1 METGVGLKLRTK
13 IFLASGLPPLLIV
26 PLVFTGALLGNLA
39 QSRGEAVQKILR
51 TSLARAALE
60 IDKANAQAYELARLM
75 SVAQQGGLFGDRK
88 RSLEL
93 MRSVLEASPGITA
106 SYMAYEPNAD
116 GNDART
122 PAAGADPQSVG
133 QGGRF
138 MPYMSRSSD
147 KARGIELLALADLDK
162 RYVYQ
167 GLVNLMKGAP
177 ESQGI
182 QLPGGISALYR
193 EQPAAP
199 GADIRMVTEPAFIKG
214 RFVIGQSVPIVI
226 NGAFAGIAAIDR
238 SLDDIDA
245 RLQALKPFETAEFIL
260 VSKRGRVISS
270 TTSVE
275 QRLRRLEDTPYAAPL
290 SQLFQTGEIKDMG
303 TFTDPRTGDAR
314 VYVGMSIP
322 NGEWRLLLS
331 ASKSE
336 IFGLLYSRLATVMGL
351 LVLSGVLAMGL
362 AFFFLRR
369 IIGRVERAAGAAAQV
384 ASGDLTVQL
393 QSDVSDE
400 SGKML
405 RAINDMV
412 RSLDGLVRKVKS
424 SSEQVVGLATDI
436 SAAAQRQ
443 KETNQAFDTSTSR
456 IAASTQSI
464 RATSRELLQTVD
476 EVSAATGTTAQVARS
491 GRAELDRMEDTMR
504 QLSSATQSISGKLTV
519 IAERAHNIGA
529 VVTTITKVADQT
541 NLLSLNAAIEAEKAG
556 EYGQGF
562 SVVAREIRRLADQ
575 TAVST
580 LDIER
585 LVSEMQASVASG
597 VTEMTRFDEQV
608 SAGVQ
613 EVMQVGVQLGTIIEG
628 VGDLGPRFE
637 LAQQS
642 MKAQVAG
649 ADQINGAMLQ
659 LSEIARAGRQSSE
672 TLHEVSAQLL
682 SALDSLKEEVGR
694 FRTVAG

>member
-39 QSRGEAVQKILR
+39 QARGDAVQKILR

-60 IDKANAQAYELARLM
+60 IDKANGQAFELARLM
-75 SVAQQGGLFGDRK
+75 AVAQQGGLFGERK

-93 MRSVLEASPGITA
+93 MRHVLEASPGITA
-106 SYMAYEPNAD
+106 SYIAYEPNAD
-116 GNDART
+116 GNDGRA
-122 PAAGADPQSVG
+122 PAAGIDPKSLA

-138 MPYMSRSSD
+138 VPYMSRSAD
-147 KARGIELLALADLDK
+147 KTPGIELVALADLDK

-182 QLPGGISALYR
+182 QLPGGISSLYR
-193 EQPAAP
+193 DQPAAP
-199 GADIRMVTEPAFIKG
+199 GAEIRMVTEPAFIKG

-226 NGAFAGIAAIDR
+226 NGAFAGIAAVDR

-270 TTSVE
+270 SASVE
-275 QRLRRLEDTPYAAPL
+275 NRLRRLEDTPYAAPL
-290 SQLFQTGEIKDMG
+290 SQLFQTGEIQDMG
-303 TFTDPRTGDAR
+303 NFTDPRTGDAR

-384 ASGDLTVQL
+384 ASGDLTVQV
-393 QSDVSDE
+393 QSSVSDE
-400 SGKML
+400 SGRML
-405 RAINDMV
+405 RAIGDMV
-412 RSLDGLVRKVKS
+412 RSLEGLVNKVKS
-424 SSEQVVGLATDI
+424 SSAQVVTLATDI
-436 SAAAQRQ
+436 SASASRQ
-443 KETNQAFDTSTSR
+443 KQTSREFDASTSQ
-456 IAASTQSI
+456 ISATTQEI
-464 RATSRELLQTVD
+464 TATSRQLLQTVD
-476 EVSAATGTTAQVARS
+476 EVSQATRATAQVAQT
-491 GRAELDRMEDTMR
+491 GRAELDRMEETMR
-504 QLSSATQSISGKLTV
+504 QLSGATQSIASKLSV

-529 VVTTITKVADQT
+529 V
-541 NLLSLNAAIEAEKAG
+541 
-556 EYGQGF
+556 
-562 SVVAREIRRLADQ
+562 
-575 TAVST
+575 
-580 LDIER
+580 
-585 LVSEMQASVASG
+585 
-597 VTEMTRFDEQV
+597 
-608 SAGVQ
+608 
-613 EVMQVGVQLGTIIEG
+613 
-628 VGDLGPRFE
+628 
-637 LAQQS
+637 
-642 MKAQVAG
+642 
-649 ADQINGAMLQ
+649 
-659 LSEIARAGRQSSE
+659 
-672 TLHEVSAQLL
+672 
-682 SALDSLKEEVGR
+682 
-694 FRTVAG
+694 

>member
-39 QSRGEAVQKILR
+39 QARGDAVQKILR

-60 IDKANAQAYELARLM
+60 IDKANGQAFELARLM
-75 SVAQQGGLFGDRK
+75 AVAQQGGLFGERK

-93 MRSVLEASPGITA
+93 MRHVLEASPGITA
-106 SYMAYEPNAD
+106 SYIAYEPNAD
-116 GNDART
+116 GNDGRA
-122 PAAGADPQSVG
+122 PAAGIDPKSLA

-138 MPYMSRSSD
+138 VPYMSRSAD
-147 KARGIELLALADLDK
+147 KTPGIELLALADLDK

-182 QLPGGISALYR
+182 QLPGGISSLYR
-193 EQPAAP
+193 DQPAAP
-199 GADIRMVTEPAFIKG
+199 GAEIRMVTEPAFIKG

-226 NGAFAGIAAIDR
+226 NGAFAGIAAVDR

-270 TTSVE
+270 SASVE
-275 QRLRRLEDTPYAAPL
+275 NRLRRLEDTPYAAPL
-290 SQLFQTGEIKDMG
+290 SQLFQTGEIQDMG
-303 TFTDPRTGDAR
+303 NFTDPRTGDAR

-384 ASGDLTVQL
+384 ASGDLTVQV
-393 QSDVSDE
+393 QSSVSDE
-400 SGKML
+400 SGRML
-405 RAINDMV
+405 RAIGDMV
-412 RSLDGLVRKVKS
+412 RSLEGLVNKVKS
-424 SSEQVVGLATDI
+424 SSAQVVTLATDI
-436 SAAAQRQ
+436 SASASRQ
-443 KETNQAFDTSTSR
+443 KQTSREFDASTSQ
-456 IAASTQSI
+456 ISATTQEI
-464 RATSRELLQTVD
+464 TATSRQLLQTVD
-476 EVSAATGTTAQVARS
+476 EVSQATRATAQVAQT
-491 GRAELDRMEDTMR
+491 GRAELDRMEETMR
-504 QLSSATQSISGKLTV
+504 QMSGATQSIAGKLSV

-597 VTEMTRFDEQV
+597 VTEMARYDEQV
-608 SAGVQ
+608 RQGVQ
-613 EVMQVGVQLGTIIEG
+613 EVMQVGAQLSTIIQG
-628 VGDLGPRFE
+628 VGELGPRFE
-637 LAQQS
+637 TAQQS

-649 ADQINGAMLQ
+649 ADQINGAMMQ
-659 LSEIARAGRQSSE
+659 LSEIAKAGRQSSE
-672 TLHEVSAQLL
+672 SLHEVSAQLL
-682 SALDSLKEEVGR
+682 SALDSLRDEVAR
-694 FRTVAG
+694 FRTAAD

>member
-39 QSRGEAVQKILR
+39 QARGDAVQKILR

-60 IDKANAQAYELARLM
+60 IDKANGQAFELARLM
-75 SVAQQGGLFGDRK
+75 AVAQQGGLFGERK

-93 MRSVLEASPGITA
+93 MRHVLEASPGITA
-106 SYMAYEPNAD
+106 SYIAYEPNAD
-116 GNDART
+116 GNDGRA
-122 PAAGADPQSVG
+122 PAAGIDPKSLA

-138 MPYMSRSSD
+138 VPYMSRSAD
-147 KARGIELLALADLDK
+147 KTPGIELLALADLDK

-182 QLPGGISALYR
+182 QLPGGISSLYR
-193 EQPAAP
+193 DQPAAP
-199 GADIRMVTEPAFIKG
+199 GAEIRMVTEPAFIKG

-226 NGAFAGIAAIDR
+226 NGAFAGIAAVDR

-275 QRLRRLEDTPYAAPL
+275 HRLRRLEDTPYAAPL

-384 ASGDLTVQL
+384 ASGDLTVQV
-393 QSDVSDE
+393 QSSVSDE
-400 SGKML
+400 SGRML
-405 RAINDMV
+405 RAIGDMV
-412 RSLDGLVRKVKS
+412 RSLEGLVNKVKS
-424 SSEQVVGLATDI
+424 SSAQVVTLATDI
-436 SAAAQRQ
+436 SASASRQ
-443 KETNQAFDTSTSR
+443 KQTSREFDASTSQ
-456 IAASTQSI
+456 ISATTQEI
-464 RATSRELLQTVD
+464 TATSRQLLQTVD
-476 EVSAATGTTAQVARS
+476 EVSQATRATAQVAQT
-491 GRAELDRMEDTMR
+491 GRAELDRMEETMR
-504 QLSSATQSISGKLTV
+504 QMSGATQSIAGKLSV

-597 VTEMTRFDEQV
+597 VTEMARYDEQV
-608 SAGVQ
+608 RQGVQ
-613 EVMQVGVQLGTIIEG
+613 EVMQVGAQLSTIIQG
-628 VGDLGPRFE
+628 VGELGPRFE
-637 LAQQS
+637 TAQQS

-649 ADQINGAMLQ
+649 ADQINGAMMQ
-659 LSEIARAGRQSSE
+659 LSEIAKAGRQSSE
-672 TLHEVSAQLL
+672 SLHEVSAQLL
-682 SALDSLKEEVGR
+682 SALDSLRDEVAR
-694 FRTVAG
+694 FRTAAD